1 MICSKNTI
9 SSDSD
14 SSEDEENS
22 GNKVSNEDK
31 KQQAGEKE
39 TEEEMDV
46 DPGSSLW
53 IISFIQIKYSTS
65 FFISYQYVIFLEEV
79 TCLIADLKNSDFLFP
94 FFFHKQFLST
104 F

>member
-1 MICSKNTI
+1 MICSKDTI

-22 GNKVSNEDK
+22 GNKVNNEDK

-53 IISFIQIKYSTS
+53 SVSFIQIKYSTS
-65 FFISYQYVIFLEEV
+65 FFCQLSAYDILGRSHMPDCRFKEFRFSL
-79 TCLIADLKNSDFLFP
+79 S
-94 FFFHKQFLST
+94 FFFS
-104 F
+104 